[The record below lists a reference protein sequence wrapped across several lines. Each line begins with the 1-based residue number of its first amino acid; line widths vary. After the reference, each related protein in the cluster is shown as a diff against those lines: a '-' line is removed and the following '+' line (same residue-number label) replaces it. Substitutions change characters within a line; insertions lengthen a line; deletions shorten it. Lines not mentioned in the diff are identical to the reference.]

1 MAEAQTRRAL
11 VGVVADI
18 RSIDGHSYH
27 LAGEKYMAAL
37 AHGAGVLPV
46 ILPPI
51 APGRGAAQQSPFYA
65 VAELLERLDG
75 LFLPGSGSNMEP
87 WRYGGALDPGDESL
101 RDPQR
106 DATSAALIL
115 GAIER
120 GLPLFCVCRGFQELN
135 VALGGTLHQQL
146 HLVPGLTDHRADENE
161 AHEVQY
167 APTHRVRFAEGGVLR
182 QLAGGPEATV
192 NSVHE
197 QGIDR
202 LAERLIAEGWG
213 EDGLVEAARVADA
226 PGFALGV
233 QWHPE
238 WRYAEDAL
246 SRALFAAFGDAARK
260 HPSRRRE
267 HDSITPAAGGTG
279 R

>member
-51 APGRGAAQQSPFYA
+51 MAELGGAQAVPFYG
-65 VAELLERLDG
+65 AEEMIERLDG

-87 WRYGGALDPGDESL
+87 WRYGGVLDPDDESL
-101 RDPQR
+101 RDPRR
-106 DATSAALIL
+106 DATSLALIL

-120 GLPLFCVCRGFQELN
+120 GVPLFCVCRGFQELN

-146 HLVPGLTDHRADENE
+146 HLVAGLTDHRADENE
-161 AHEVQY
+161 PHEVRY
-167 APTHRVRFAEGGVLR
+167 APTHRVRFAEGGVFR
-182 QLAGGPEATV
+182 KLAGGPAAMV

-202 LAERLIAEGWG
+202 LAERLIVEAWA
-213 EDGLVEAARVADA
+213 EDGLVEAARVAEA

-246 SRALFAAFGDAARK
+246 SRALFAAFGDAAR
-260 HPSRRRE
+260 
-267 HDSITPAAGGTG
+267 AYAGLRPEALAPHARGG
-279 R
+279 RNR

>member
-51 APGRGAAQQSPFYA
+51 TAGRGAEEAPFYD
-65 VAELLERLDG
+65 VEEVLERLDG

-87 WRYGGALDPGDESL
+87 WRYGGVLDPDDDSV

-106 DATSAALIL
+106 DATSLALIV

-120 GLPLFCVCRGFQELN
+120 GLPLLCVCRGFQELN
-135 VALGGTLHQQL
+135 VALGGTLHQNL
-146 HLVPGLTDHRADENE
+146 RLVPGLTDHRADENE
-161 AHEVQY
+161 THEVQY
-167 APTHRVRFAEGGVLR
+167 ARSHRVRFAEDGVLR
-182 QLAGGPEATV
+182 ALAGGATAMV

-202 LAERLIAEGWG
+202 PAQRLIAEGWA

-246 SRALFAAFGDAARK
+246 SRALFAAFGDAARA
-260 HPSRRRE
+260 HARLRP
-267 HDSITPAAGGTG
+267 ITRAAGETD